1 MSKATWLLLALC
13 GAVGRPTLLSGQDT
27 LATRLRTRADS
38 LLRDWRQAQGIADLA
53 DSLERER
60 AAAGRETIAVG
71 AVRIITN
78 PSPLPLRAAAAR
90 AWPAIDSLYGTA
102 AADLAERPYLI
113 RAVDPDPAVRR
124 RVLHVGLE
132 LPWDLDVEAVT
143 TVLLVNVPVAPP
155 DAALGEWLGATLRPS
170 LRPQDDRRAVYLQL
184 ITAPSQTVRDCFLGD
199 IARCKDALQLGD
211 TSHLL
216 ERWYPSP
223 AERHAL
229 VGASFAEFFNNG
241 ATAATFRTCITGGDA
256 ACTQLLR
263 SLPPGALPKPLA
275 QAARSALVREALRLG
290 GRDAYRRLLAEP
302 RAPVGDRLAAAA
314 GTAVDSVVAGW
325 RRSMLMG
332 RPPTVSLPWWAFF
345 TAFAWMA
352 FFAVCGLRSSRWRL

>member
-1 MSKATWLLLALC
+1 MSRGSWLLALC
-13 GAVGRPTLLSGQDT
+13 AATGPTSLCGQDT
-27 LATRLRTRADS
+27 LVAQLRVRADS
-38 LLRDWRQAQGIADLA
+38 LLQNWRQAQGIADLA

-71 AVRIITN
+71 ALRIISN
-78 PSPLPLRAAAAR
+78 PSPLPLREAAAR
-90 AWPAIDSLYGTA
+90 AWPVIDSLYGTA
-102 AADLAERPYLI
+102 AADLAHWPYLI
-113 RAVDPDPAVRR
+113 RAVDPDPAMRR

-132 LPWDLDVEAVT
+132 LPWDLDVEAAT
-143 TVLLVNVPVAPP
+143 RVLLMNVPVAPP
-155 DAALGEWLGATLRPS
+155 DAALGEWLGAALRPS
-170 LRPQDDRRAVYLQL
+170 LRPEDDRRAVYLQL

-216 ERWYPSP
+216 ERWYPSS

-229 VGASFAEFFNNG
+229 VRESFAEFFNRG
-241 ATAATFRTCITGGDA
+241 ATTETFRTCSAGNDA

-275 QAARSALVREALRLG
+275 QAARAALVREALRLG

-302 RAPVGDRLAAAA
+302 RAPIADRIAAAA
-314 GTAVDSVVAGW
+314 GVAGDSVVAGW
-325 RRSMLMG
+325 RRSMLTG
-332 RPPTVSLPWWAFF
+332 RPPPVTLPWWAFF
-345 TAFAWMA
+345 TACAWMA